1 MIRRKHI
8 RDVALRLYAKH
19 SNGQVPVDVAK
30 IAREETGAT
39 INEEPVEDNVSGFL
53 AWKNGRPVIG
63 VNGRHSQ
70 NRQRF
75 TIAHEIGHI
84 LLHPQLNLHIDDTF
98 ALKLRSDKSRRSET
112 TDEREANIFA
122 AELLMPIT
130 RLMEDTKR
138 IGVIDLHDEQR
149 IEQLAKLYKV
159 SPQAMAIRLQQ
170 VVPFLH

>member
-8 RDVALRLYAKH
+8 RDVALRQYARH
-19 SNGQVPVDVAK
+19 SGGQVPVDVAK
-30 IAREETGAT
+30 IARELGAT
-39 INEEPVEDNVSGFL
+39 IHEEPVEDNVSGFL

-63 VNGRHSQ
+63 VNGCHSQ

-98 ALKLRSDKSRRSET
+98 AVKLRSDKSRRGEGN
-112 TDEREANIFA
+112 DEKEANIFA

-130 RLMEDTKR
+130 RLMEDAKR
-138 IGVIDLHDEQR
+138 IGVIDVHDEQR
-149 IEQLAKLYKV
+149 IERLAKTYKV
-159 SPQAMAIRLQQ
+159 STQAMAIRLQQ
-170 VVPFLH
+170 LMPFLD